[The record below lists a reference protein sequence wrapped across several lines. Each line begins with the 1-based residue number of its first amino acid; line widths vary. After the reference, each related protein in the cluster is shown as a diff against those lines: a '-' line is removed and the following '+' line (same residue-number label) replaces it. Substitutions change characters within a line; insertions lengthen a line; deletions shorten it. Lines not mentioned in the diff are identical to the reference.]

1 MESRELRTTPQFV
14 RIRAK
19 HYLKRNLIIF
29 VVFAAIGALL
39 FYQGAPALHAV
50 GCIFLLF
57 SSLLLLFVIPLG
69 NLGDMLWRNEQ
80 AAKAMLYV
88 DESRLATFE
97 ESRWQYVDLTDIE
110 SIKTMWSGRK
120 IRICRRRRILGLVL
134 EKDLNTPYF
143 ERRELEDFLACVRQA
158 AMQAHRRATDERRG

>member
-1 MESRELRTTPQFV
+1 MERRELRTTPQFV
-14 RIRAK
+14 RKRAK
-19 HYLKRNLIIF
+19 HYLKWNLIIF
-29 VVFAAIGALL
+29 VVFAASGALL
-39 FYQGAPALHAV
+39 FYQGVPVLHAV

-57 SSLLLLFVIPLG
+57 SSLLLLIPFG
-69 NLGDMLWRNEQ
+69 NLGDMLWRSEQ

-158 AMQAHRRATDERRG
+158 AMQAHRQATDERRG